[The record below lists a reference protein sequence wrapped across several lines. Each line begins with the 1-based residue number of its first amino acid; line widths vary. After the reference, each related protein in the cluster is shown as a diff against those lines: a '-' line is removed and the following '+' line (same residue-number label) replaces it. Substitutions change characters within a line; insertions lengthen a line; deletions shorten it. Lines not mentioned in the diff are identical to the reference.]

1 MASSILVAVYI
12 SCMVLLYFSGLAA
25 AGVHFS
31 SLKNTL
37 RVTATI
43 RSHNSST
50 TNVAKAGS
58 DDVEVTWALEGSLP
72 AGTDEVYKK
81 VKVKLCFAPTSQVDR
96 AWRKTKDDLKKDKTC
111 QFDITQQPYSSS
123 SSAIANRTVTWTV
136 EKDVPGGSY
145 FVRAYALDASGAEV
159 AYGQTTNRNKT
170 SNLLVVEPISGR
182 HVSLDIA
189 TACFSV
195 FSVVALLGFFV
206 AEKMGANKAQK
217 K

>member
-1 MASSILVAVYI
+1 
-12 SCMVLLYFSGLAA
+12 MVLLYFSSLAA

-31 SLKNTL
+31 SLKNAL

-43 RSHNSST
+43 RGHNSST
-50 TNVAKAGS
+50 KNVAKAGS

-72 AGTDEVYKK
+72 AG
-81 VKVKLCFAPTSQVDR
+81 DR
-96 AWRKTKDDLKKDKTC
+96 WRV
-111 QFDITQQPYSSS
+111 Q
-123 SSAIANRTVTWTV
+123 
-136 EKDVPGGSY
+136 EGE
-145 FVRAYALDASGAEV
+145 GAEV
-159 AYGQTTNRNKT
+159 SYGQTTNRNKT

-182 HVSLDIA
+182 HVSSDIA